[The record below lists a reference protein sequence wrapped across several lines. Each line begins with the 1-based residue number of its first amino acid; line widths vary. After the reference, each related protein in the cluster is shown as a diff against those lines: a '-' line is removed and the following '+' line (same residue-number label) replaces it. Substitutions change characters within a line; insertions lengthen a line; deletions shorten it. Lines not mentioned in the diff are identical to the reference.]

1 MERNQ
6 LNELS
11 LLLNVCEDCILKLNR
26 SIDDLND
33 KLNTDK

>member
-11 LLLNVCEDCILKLNR
+11 RLVVVCEECISKLNR
-26 SIDDLND
+26 SIDDINAELNNA
-33 KLNTDK
+33 K

>member
-11 LLLNVCEDCILKLNR
+11 RLVVVCEECILKLNR

>member
-6 LNELS
+6 LNDLS
-11 LLLNVCEDCILKLNR
+11 RIINTCEECILKLNR

-33 KLNTDK
+33 KLNNDK

>member
-11 LLLNVCEDCILKLNR
+11 RLLNTLEECILKLNR
-26 SIDDLND
+26 SIDDLNA

>member
-11 LLLNVCEDCILKLNR
+11 RLLNVCEDCILKLNR
-26 SIDDLND
+26 SIDDLNAT
-33 KLNTDK
+33 LNTDK